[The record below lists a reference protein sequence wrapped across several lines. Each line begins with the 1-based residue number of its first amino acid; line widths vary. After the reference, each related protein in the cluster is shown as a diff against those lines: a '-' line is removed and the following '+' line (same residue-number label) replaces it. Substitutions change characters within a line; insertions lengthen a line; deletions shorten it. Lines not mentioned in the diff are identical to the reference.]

1 MKQQISTRAYLSAC
15 ACETRANTG
24 LPHWYAML
32 NPLQDDGFGG
42 TVCAKEEVNPF
53 IYSFVY
59 EGIACGVPYYA
70 TGHA

>member
-1 MKQQISTRAYLSAC
+1 MKKPKSTKDRLIARTYMMC
-15 ACETRANTG
+15 AAVG

-42 TVCAKEEVNPF
+42 TVCAKEEVNSF